1 MKVYNNTPT
10 DVAYDVS
17 WANAGDCGSL
27 GMGQTVENTDWD
39 NQENVQVS
47 FNPLQ
52 AEPSGAAPFLIMID
66 QTGEGLAVTIGILS
80 E

>member
-1 MKVYNNTPT
+1 MKLYNNTPT

-27 GMGQTVENTDWD
+27 GMNETFDNTDWD
-39 NQENVQVS
+39 NLENVQVS
-47 FNPLQ
+47 FNSMQ

-66 QTGEGLAVTIGILS
+66 QTGEGMAVTIGIYS